1 MSTLAKI
8 DIGSSVQTGLDSFFG
23 FVPKLVGFLLILL
36 IGFIIAKVVKKAVE
50 ALLGR
55 IGIDQMTHQGS
66 VGEYVNKVNPN
77 FKPSAIIGS
86 VAYWFIFLGFVT
98 IAVSQLGIPALNNLV
113 AAIGAYLPHVI
124 VAVLIFVVAGAVSA
138 AVGGLV
144 ARTMGDTPTGKI
156 VGTVAPVLVM
166 GIATFMILT
175 ELQIAESIVLITYVA
190 LLGSVSLGLAL
201 AFGLGGAQV
210 AGRMLNDAYG
220 SAQDNSDQVKRDF
233 EKGKEQAKSDAQTAQ
248 QKAQERTGTSTGA
261 SQSRPL
267 N

>member
-1 MSTLAKI
+1 MSTIAKI
-8 DIGSSVQTGLDSFFG
+8 DIGSSLQTGLDSFFG
-23 FVPKLVGFLLILL
+23 FVPKLIGFLVILL
-36 IGFIIAKVVKKAVE
+36 IGFIVAKIVKKAVE

-55 IGIDQMTHQGS
+55 VGVDKMTHQGS

-77 FKPSAIIGS
+77 FKPSSIIGS
-86 VAYWFIFLGFVT
+86 LAYWFVFLGFIA

-124 VAVLIFVVAGAVSA
+124 VAVLIFVVAGAISA

-175 ELQIAESIVLITYVA
+175 ELQIAEQIVLITYVA
-190 LLGSVSLGLAL
+190 LLGAVSLGLAL

-210 AGRMLNDAYG
+210 ASRMLDDAYG
-220 SAQDNSDQVKRDF
+220 SAQDNKQQVKRDF
-233 EKGKEQAKSDAQTAQ
+233 EKGKDQAKSDAQTAQ
-248 QKAQERTGTSTGA
+248 QKAQERTGAT
-261 SQSRPL
+261 Q